1 MRRPPLYPLLFAVV
15 PALEIAAR
23 NPGQYRPGDLAVVLA
38 VVLLLGALA
47 LAGAAALVRAFDRSD
62 RAALLAGAL
71 AMLAVAWCF
80 YYVPARQALSAT
92 SHHVVPGRVLL
103 LLGAVLTLGA
113 VVWLVRQ
120 PIGQLQRVD
129 AFMTRFGAL
138 LLAMVVFRAAIAQ
151 ARGPL
156 VVQRSAL
163 AQELAEPLPA
173 ADTLPASNTPA
184 RDIYLIVLD
193 GHANGRVLREVF
205 GFDNAG
211 FEDSL
216 RALGFVVPRDVR
228 SNYVQTY
235 LSVSSLL
242 NAAHVTR
249 LSQDAG
255 VTSKD
260 HSLPTYLVK
269 HNRVARFLKQR
280 GYRYL
285 LFPSAWWAATS
296 SSPLADETFDP
307 QPGFD
312 LGRQAH
318 RTELRITVLR
328 TTLLRRAF
336 AADTIETPVTRHIL
350 RSFAALRD
358 VPEDPAPTF
367 TFAHVLAP
375 HIPYLFDERCR
386 PLVHPIPD
394 YREADTPRQ
403 RAAYIAQVRCVDR
416 QVLDL
421 VTALL
426 RHSSPAPVIVLV
438 GDHGPRFSDV
448 GFYAHPGRVSTA
460 FVRERFGA
468 FGAFYLPDGGDSAF
482 HEPVTLVN
490 VMGNVLRYYF
500 GTELPPSP
508 DSMYVSGGQL
518 YRFYPVDPR
527 LLESAAK

>member
-1 MRRPPLYPLLFAVV
+1 MQRPPLYPLLFAVV

-38 VVLLLGALA
+38 VELLLGALA
-47 LAGAAALVRAFDRSD
+47 LAGATALVQVLDRSG

-80 YYVPARQALSAT
+80 YFVPAQQALSAV
-92 SHHVVPGRVLL
+92 SHRAARGRVLVPL
-103 LLGAVLTLGA
+103 SALFSLGVMA
-113 VVWLVRQ
+113 WLVRQ
-120 PIGQLQRVD
+120 PQSRLERLTG
-129 AFMTRFGAL
+129 FMTRFGL
-138 LLAMVVFRAAIAQ
+138 LLLVMVLSRAAIAQ

-156 VVQRSAL
+156 VVRRSAL
-163 AQELAEPLPA
+163 ARELARPLPA
-173 ADTLPASNTPA
+173 ADSLPASNRPP

-205 GFDNAG
+205 GFDNAK

-216 RALGFVVPRDVR
+216 RALGFMVPRDMR

-242 NAAHVTR
+242 NAAQVTR
-249 LSQDAG
+249 LAQDAG
-255 VTSKD
+255 VTSTD

-269 HNRVARFLKQR
+269 HNRVARFLRQQ

-336 AADTIETPVTRHIL
+336 AGDTIETPVTRHIL
-350 RSFAALRD
+350 RTFSALQD

-367 TFAHVLAP
+367 AFAHVLAP
-375 HIPYLFDERCR
+375 HIPYLFDEWCR
-386 PLVHPIPD
+386 PLKHPIPD

-403 RAAYIAQVRCVDR
+403 RAAYLGQVRCVDR
-416 QVLDL
+416 QVLGL
-421 VTALL
+421 VSTLL
-426 RHSSPAPVIVLV
+426 RRSSPAPVIVLL

-468 FGAFYLPDGGDSAF
+468 FGAFYLPGGGASAF

-500 GTELPPSP
+500 GAELPPSP
-508 DSMYVSGGQL
+508 DSMYVSGEQL
-518 YRFYPVDPR
+518 YRFYPVDPG
-527 LLESAAK
+527 LLQDAAE